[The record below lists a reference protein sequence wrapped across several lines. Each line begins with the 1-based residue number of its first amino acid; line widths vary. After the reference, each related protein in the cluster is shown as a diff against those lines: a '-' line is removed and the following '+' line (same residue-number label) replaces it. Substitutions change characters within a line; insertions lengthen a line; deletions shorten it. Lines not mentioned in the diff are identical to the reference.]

1 MVWDVP
7 DYLWEENYEAA
18 VRYHRENG
26 DLDVPAKYVDS
37 EGICLG
43 VWLDSMRKSR
53 RTGSRS
59 LTAEQISRLDKL
71 GMSWDDR
78 NNRKWNDMFRE
89 LTEYYKYNNNFNIP
103 VSYKT
108 KNGACLDT
116 WVERQRILYRDGK
129 LSDAR
134 IEKLKSI
141 NFVLMQLLHVGKKSI
156 YC

>member
-1 MVWDVP
+1 MKWNKHWPVVSHPANGKRKMVSENGALVRKDPARLDEIGMVWDVP
-7 DYLWEENYEAA
+7 DYLWEENYEA

-43 VWLDSMRKSR
+43 VWLTVKNQD
-53 RTGSRS
+53 GQVHCS

-89 LTEYYKYNNNFNIP
+89 LTEYYKDNNNFNIP

-108 KNGACLDT
+108 K
-116 WVERQRILYRDGK
+116 WVL
-129 LSDAR
+129 
-134 IEKLKSI
+134 
-141 NFVLMQLLHVGKKSI
+141 V
-156 YC
+156 

>member
-1 MVWDVP
+1 
-7 DYLWEENYEAA
+7 
-18 VRYHRENG
+18 
-26 DLDVPAKYVDS
+26 
-37 EGICLG
+37 
-43 VWLDSMRKSR
+43 MRKSR

-89 LTEYYKYNNNFNIP
+89 LTEYYKDNNNFNIP

-141 NFVLMQLLHVGKKSI
+141 NFVFDVTSSRWEEKYLLLKK
-156 YC
+156 